1 MKKLVVITGAS
12 SGIGKCIAQAFSKA
26 GYPLLLLARRIDLM
40 EEMKLPNTMC
50 KSVDVLDLEA
60 FHMAVKEAEDK
71 FGPVECLVNNA
82 GLMKLGHPAFQDP
95 KEWKEMLD
103 VNVMGVLN
111 GMHVVLKNMVER
123 KGGTIINIS
132 SLAGRKTFE
141 DHTVYTGTKFAVH
154 GISENARWEV
164 AGSDV
169 RIITIAPGAV
179 ETDLINQITNDKM
192 REGYVEW
199 KKSIGN
205 MVVSPEDVA
214 KSVLF
219 SFELPQSVCIR
230 ELVIAP
236 TRQAN

>member
-71 FGPVECLVNNA
+71 FGPVECLINNA

>member
-26 GYPLLLLARRIDLM
+26 GYPLLLLARRIELM

-50 KSVDVLDLEA
+50 KSLDVLDLES

-205 MVVSPEDVA
+205 MVVRPEDVA

>member
-26 GYPLLLLARRIDLM
+26 GYPLLLLARRIELM

-50 KSVDVLDLEA
+50 KSLDVLDLES